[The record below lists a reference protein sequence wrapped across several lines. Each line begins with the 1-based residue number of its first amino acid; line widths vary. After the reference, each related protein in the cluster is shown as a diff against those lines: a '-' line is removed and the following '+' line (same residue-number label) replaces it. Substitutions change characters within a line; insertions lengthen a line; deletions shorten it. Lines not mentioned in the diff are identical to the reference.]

1 MKFIMKELEL
11 EPMLFM
17 IMKLGEGTGAVMMFP
32 VIEGACNIT
41 RVVRKYPT
49 DYFSPN

>member
-1 MKFIMKELEL
+1 MKHILKELAL

-17 IMKLGEGTGAVMMFP
+17 DMKLGEGTGAVMMFP

-41 RVVRKYPT
+41 GVVRKYPHV
-49 DYFSPN
+49 